1 MSFIFSFYR
10 MTELSTNLMIFLF
23 GYYSGAKLTAMVSRT
38 GAVCGM
44 HSDGGDGLAP
54 RAIFAM
60 LQSAHVGAEA
70 LFRSIDAERRARE
83 RNEGALYR

>member
-1 MSFIFSFYR
+1 

-23 GYYSGAKLTAMVSRT
+23 VYYSGAKLTAMVSRT

-83 RNEGALYR
+83 RNESARDR